1 MFYLTLYSVLP
12 IYFLSMVIIG
22 TFFFLYTSAYLFYF
36 FSTLYFITFTV
47 LALSRFFYFIS
58 ADTTLFT
65 WAFGPTKSIIGYSIE
80 FNPLVSDFSTLLLF
94 LTIIIHFYSYTYFK
108 KDPELG
114 RFSVLLGLFVF
125 SMLLMINATS
135 FVFIFIAWEGVG
147 LFSFLLVAFWHTKV
161 ATFKSGV
168 KVLFYNR
175 VGDFFFFLL
184 VGVVI
189 SLFKVDHVG
198 TVESLLPYM
207 SAFDITIFGTFSLKF
222 FLSFCLTIVILSK
235 SAQYGFHIWLLE
247 AMEAPLPAS
256 ALIHSATLICSGVV
270 LFFKAPEIVIFQS
283 EISLFILFWSSLTVC
298 FLSFSAFYNYDIK
311 RILAYST
318 GSHVSLMLGL
328 AVTSSSKLGYLYMLT
343 HASTKVFI
351 FILFGY
357 IIDMTGGVRDLRKM
371 GGFFINANVLVLSTW
386 GLALLSSLPLF
397 FLPYMKDAIIT
408 KGPQFTFL
416 SDTSYF
422 FLMLSSVFN
431 YFYISRLFFKIFF
444 GDRLSFLKTY
454 YSLFFY
460 SKPFFVYREKN
471 FLLKTWN
478 TPVFYLFFYILFL
491 ESNFFIFFDY
501 NYMNLMPGAFNF
513 DTGFISNPTLKYLA
527 FSNTFFY
534 LLVIFFF
541 FKLFV

>member
-1 MFYLTLYSVLP
+1 ML
-12 IYFLSMVIIG
+12 IIG

-36 FSTLYFITFTV
+36 FSTLYSITFAV
-47 LALSRFFYFIS
+47 LVLSRLFYFIS

-65 WAFGPTKSIIGYSIE
+65 WAFGPSKSIIGYSIE

-175 VGDFFFFLL
+175 IGDFFFFLL

-198 TVESLLPYM
+198 TVQSLLPYM

-454 YSLFFY
+454 YNLFFY

>member
-1 MFYLTLYSVLP
+1 MP
-12 IYFLSMVIIG
+12 IYFLATVILG
-22 TFFFLYTSAYLFYF
+22 AFFFYYTSAYLFYF
-36 FSTLYFITFTV
+36 FSVLYALTFCV
-47 LALSRFFYFIS
+47 LATSRLFYFIS

-65 WAFGPTKSIIGYSIE
+65 WAFGPSKSIIGYSIE

-94 LTIIIHFYSYTYFK
+94 LTILIHFYSYVYFK

-114 RFSVLLGLFVF
+114 RFSILLGLFVF
-125 SMLLMINATS
+125 SMLLMINSTS
-135 FVFIFIAWEGVG
+135 FVFIFVAWEGVG

-184 VGVVI
+184 VGLVI
-189 SLFKVDHVG
+189 NFFKVDHVG
-198 TVESLLPYM
+198 TIQSLMPYI
-207 SAFDITIFGTFSLKF
+207 SAYDITVFGVFSFKF

-270 LFFKAPEIVIFQS
+270 LFFKAPELIIYQS
-283 EISLFILFWSSLTVC
+283 EVSVFILFWSSVTVC

-328 AVTSSSKLGYLYMLT
+328 AVTSSAKLGYLYMLT

-397 FLPYMKDAIIT
+397 LLPYMKDAIIT
-408 KGPQFTFL
+408 KGPQYTFI
-416 SDTSYF
+416 SDLSYF

-444 GDRLSFLKTY
+444 GDRLGFIKTY
-454 YSLFFY
+454 FNLFFY
-460 SKPFFVYREKN
+460 AKPFFVFREKN

-478 TPVFYLFFYILFL
+478 TPAIYLFFYILLL
-491 ESNFFIFFDY
+491 ESNFLIFFDY
-501 NYMNLMPGAFNF
+501 NYLNLMPGAFNF
-513 DTGFISNPTLKYLA
+513 DTGFTPNPTLKYLA

-534 LLVIFFF
+534 LLTLFFF

>member
-1 MFYLTLYSVLP
+1 MP
-12 IYFLSMVIIG
+12 IYFLAMVIIG
-22 TFFFLYTSAYLFYF
+22 SFFFLYTSAYLFYF
-36 FSTLYFITFTV
+36 FSTLYFFTFSL
-47 LALSRFFYFIS
+47 LATSRLFYFLS
-58 ADTTLFT
+58 SDTTVFT
-65 WAFGPTKSIIGYSIE
+65 WANGPVKSIIGYSIE

-94 LTIIIHFYSYTYFK
+94 LTIIIHFYSYVYFK

-114 RFSVLLGLFVF
+114 RFSILLGLFVF
-125 SMLLMINATS
+125 SMLLMINSTS

-184 VGVVI
+184 VGLVI
-189 SLFKVDHVG
+189 NFFKVDHVG
-198 TVESLLPYM
+198 TVQSLLPYVM
-207 SAFDITIFGTFSLKF
+207 AYDVTVFGTFSLKF

-270 LFFKAPEIVIFQS
+270 LFFKAPELVVFQS
-283 EISLFILFWSSLTVC
+283 EVSLFILFWSSVTVC

-328 AVTSSSKLGYLYMLT
+328 AVTCSSKLGYLYMLT

-371 GGFFINANVLVLSTW
+371 GGFFVNANVLVLSVW
-386 GLALLSSLPLF
+386 GLALLSSLPVF
-397 FLPYMKDAIIT
+397 FLPYMKDAILV
-408 KGPQFTFL
+408 KGPQSTFIT
-416 SDTSYF
+416 DTAYF

-444 GDRLSFLKTY
+444 GDKLSFLKTY
-454 YSLFFY
+454 FNLFYY
-460 SKPFFVYREKN
+460 SKPFFVFREKN

-478 TPVFYLFFYILFL
+478 TPALYLFFYILLL
-491 ESNFFIFFDY
+491 ESNFFAFFDY

-513 DTGFISNPTLKYLA
+513 DTGFISNSQLKYLA

-534 LLVIFFF
+534 LVMLFFF

>member
-189 SLFKVDHVG
+189 SLFKVDHIG

-478 TPVFYLFFYILFL
+478 TPVFYLFFYILLL

>member
-47 LALSRFFYFIS
+47 LALSRLFYFIS

-65 WAFGPTKSIIGYSIE
+65 WAFGPTRSIIGYSIE

-189 SLFKVDHVG
+189 SLFKVDHIG
-198 TVESLLPYM
+198 TVQSLLPYM

>member
-1 MFYLTLYSVLP
+1 MFYLTLYSILP
-12 IYFLSMVIIG
+12 IYFLSMVIVG
-22 TFFFLYTSAYLFYF
+22 SFFFLYTSAYLFYF
-36 FSTLYFITFTV
+36 FSILYLITFSV
-47 LALSRFFYFIS
+47 LVFSRLFYFIS
-58 ADTTLFT
+58 SDTILFT
-65 WAFGPTKSIIGYSIE
+65 WAFGPSMSPIGYAIE

-94 LTIIIHFYSYTYFK
+94 LTIIIHFYSYIYFK

-114 RFSVLLGLFVF
+114 RFSILLGLFVF
-125 SMLLMINATS
+125 SMLLMINSTS

-147 LFSFLLVAFWHTKV
+147 LFSFLLVSFWYAKV

-175 VGDFFFFLL
+175 IGDFFFFLL
-184 VGVVI
+184 VGFVI
-189 SLFKVDHVG
+189 NLFKMDHVG
-198 TVESLLPYM
+198 TIQSLLPYM
-207 SAFDITIFGTFSLKF
+207 QAYDISIFGLFSLKF
-222 FLSFCLTIVILSK
+222 FLSFCLTIVVLSK

-270 LFFKAPEIVIFQS
+270 LFFKAPELIVFQS
-283 EISLFILFWSSLTVC
+283 EVSVFILFWSSLTVS

-328 AVTSSSKLGYLYMLT
+328 AVTTSSKLGYLYMLT

-357 IIDMTGGVRDLRKM
+357 IIDMTGGIRDLRKM
-371 GGFFINANVLVLSTW
+371 GGFFINANILVLSTW
-386 GLALLSSLPLF
+386 GLALLSSAPLF

-408 KGPQFTFL
+408 KGPQFTFIT
-416 SDTSYF
+416 DTSYF

-444 GDRLSFLKTY
+444 GDRLGLLKTY
-454 YSLFFY
+454 YNLFCYFE
-460 SKPFFVYREKN
+460 PFFVYREKN

-478 TPVFYLFFYILFL
+478 TPVFYLFFYVLLL

-501 NYMNLMPGAFNF
+501 NYLNLMPGTFNF
-513 DTGFISNPTLKYLA
+513 DTGFIPNPVLKYLA

-534 LLVIFFF
+534 LLLVFFF

>member
-189 SLFKVDHVG
+189 SLFKVDHIG
-198 TVESLLPYM
+198 TVQSLLPYM